1 MTKQEAIKYLETL
14 PDEVNVEIKVI
25 DYYISSGEVEKLGIS
40 RQLLNYHVKLG
51 DIKTI
56 PFGRQKKYLYEDIIK
71 LI

>member
-14 PDEVNVEIKVI
+14 SDEVNVEIKIV
-25 DYYISSGEVEKLGIS
+25 DYYISSGDVEKLGIS